1 MCVCKPVVSVF
12 ELLCQ
17 SQCCCG
23 LVSHMYMCR
32 FVSLS
37 RLSDCHSLCLVDS
50 VVDFNMLV
58 YICAIPSKMKT

>member
-1 MCVCKPVVSVF
+1 MCVCKPVISVF

-32 FVSLS
+32 CVLLS
-37 RLSDCHSLCLVDS
+37 RLSDRHSLGLVDS
-50 VVDFNMLV
+50 VVDFIMLV
-58 YICAIPSKMKT
+58 YICTIPSKKRI